1 MDATKLAAIVG
12 LLVALSAASER
23 FVEIVK
29 GLFKWLDKKHD
40 DERMERWRKATLQV
54 LAVGAGIGTTLLARP
69 AIPADLLP
77 DSGGVFP
84 LLALGFL
91 ASGGSGLWN
100 SVLTYVL
107 KVKDIKDDLATVAA
121 RKAKIADEIAAAQLG
136 PVQGAEAMA
145 KLDGVVVGA

>member
-77 DSGGVFP
+77 DSGGALP